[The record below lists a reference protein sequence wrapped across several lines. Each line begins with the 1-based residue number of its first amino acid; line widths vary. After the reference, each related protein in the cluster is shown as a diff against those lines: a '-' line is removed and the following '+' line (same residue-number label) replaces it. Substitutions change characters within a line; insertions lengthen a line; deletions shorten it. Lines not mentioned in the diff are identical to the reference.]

1 MSMNSA
7 LRALNLQ
14 VNTGG
19 METLLM
25 PTCGEIGLGWGK
37 ALQAKLPTSNHHSLC
52 LAAGSAQLLPNF
64 HQYMDTT
71 FKTSTFHI
79 FLPFSCPPSCAPSI
93 SSRLQRIF

>member
-14 VNTGG
+14 VNIGG

-25 PTCGEIGLGWGK
+25 PTRGETGLGWGK

-52 LAAGSAQLLPNF
+52 LAAGSAAAQFPPVHGHHIQNVNIP
-64 HQYMDTT
+64 
-71 FKTSTFHI
+71 HI
-79 FLPFSCPPSCAPSI
+79 FAF
-93 SSRLQRIF
+93 